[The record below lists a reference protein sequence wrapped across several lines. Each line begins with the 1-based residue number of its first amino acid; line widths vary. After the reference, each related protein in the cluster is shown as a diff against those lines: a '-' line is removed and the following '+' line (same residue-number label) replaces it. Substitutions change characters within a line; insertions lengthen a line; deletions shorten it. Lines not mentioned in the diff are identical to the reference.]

1 MFIALTKTSVKNSEI
16 FLEAAQ
22 AKIQLK
28 APATEIKVLL
38 DSAVNE
44 AKNSGTMA
52 GPYYLARGDFQA
64 EQGEYRSAIA
74 DYNMYDS
81 IVRPVNPA
89 FLCFISLCI
98 IDSALLASAHDGNEY
113 SATTVTVFP
122 ADFDMLF
129 ILLSVLLLTPILH
142 APSISATY
150 TLAGLNP

>member
-1 MFIALTKTSVKNSEI
+1 MFIALTKTSVKNPEI

-81 IVRPVNPA
+81 IAPSW
-89 FLCFISLCI
+89 L
-98 IDSALLASAHDGNEY
+98 
-113 SATTVTVFP
+113 
-122 ADFDMLF
+122 
-129 ILLSVLLLTPILH
+129 ILH
-142 APSISATY
+142 FSMQDTRLRPSCACGSQR
-150 TLAGLNP
+150 